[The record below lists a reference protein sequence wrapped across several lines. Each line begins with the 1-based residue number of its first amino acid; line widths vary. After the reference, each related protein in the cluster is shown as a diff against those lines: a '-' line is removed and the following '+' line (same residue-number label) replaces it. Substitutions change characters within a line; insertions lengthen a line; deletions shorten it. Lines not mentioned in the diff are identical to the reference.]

1 MSSEMMKFIGAC
13 VALRKNIVV
22 SGGTGSGKTSLL
34 NAISL
39 CIGPTER
46 IITVE
51 DSLELK
57 LQQSHVVRMEARP
70 PNAEGKG
77 EVSIRALVKNCLRM
91 RPDRI
96 VVGECRGGEALDMLQ
111 AMNTGHDGSLTT
123 VHANTPSDTVA
134 RLETLCLMAGMD
146 MPLSAIRAQIASAVS
161 VIVQTARLSDGSRK
175 TVEIAEVCG
184 LDEKGNAKLR
194 TLFEFRREG
203 VEADV
208 LRCLPAPRRRARPG
222 GVRRR
227 RGGGHMIDVAIA
239 AACLLAFAVLVGIAV
254 RGLLAASA
262 RDRDESDDVMARAA
276 RVGETGMPEFLA
288 RRMRERRAAKVRAE
302 LPDALDMVANSLGAG
317 LTLPQAIL
325 RNLDHFPPLV
335 AEEFARVIYDTRLG
349 YSVGGAFDNFA
360 RRLPTPDVRMVA
372 IASSI
377 GVAHGGNLAESYRML
392 STLLRDNLAFEAEL
406 KAMTTEGRMQAIVMS
421 ALPLVMLVLLG
432 LVKRDLVSPL
442 FTTAAGWGALAL
454 LFAMQ
459 GLAYLWIRKIVD
471 IKV

>member
-1 MSSEMMKFIGAC
+1 
-13 VALRKNIVV
+13 
-22 SGGTGSGKTSLL
+22 
-34 NAISL
+34 
-39 CIGPTER
+39 
-46 IITVE
+46 
-51 DSLELK
+51 
-57 LQQSHVVRMEARP
+57 
-70 PNAEGKG
+70 
-77 EVSIRALVKNCLRM
+77 
-91 RPDRI
+91 
-96 VVGECRGGEALDMLQ
+96 
-111 AMNTGHDGSLTT
+111 
-123 VHANTPSDTVA
+123 
-134 RLETLCLMAGMD
+134 
-146 MPLSAIRAQIASAVS
+146 
-161 VIVQTARLSDGSRK
+161 
-175 TVEIAEVCG
+175 
-184 LDEKGNAKLR
+184 
-194 TLFEFRREG
+194 
-203 VEADV
+203 
-208 LRCLPAPRRRARPG
+208 
-222 GVRRR
+222 
-227 RGGGHMIDVAIA
+227 MIDVAIA

-302 LPDALDMVANSLGAG
+302 LPDALDMAANSLGAG

-454 LFAMQ
+454 LFTMQ